1 MFKRWILPLH
11 WINPYSQ
18 DSAYWFS
25 KCLSVLDG
33 NLSRGQINLYYAVLD
48 SATGLL
54 STIHWIVISLVN
66 CVVQLLN

>member
-1 MFKRWILPLH
+1 MPIH

-18 DSAYWFS
+18 DSASGFS

-33 NLSRGQINLYYAVLD
+33 NLSRGQINLYYAALD

-54 STIHWIVISLVN
+54 ST
-66 CVVQLLN
+66 